1 MEAIAREAIR
11 IEAGPTFRDQCYLE
25 DQDVTGGL
33 EVEREEGG
41 MVGVGGSDYKGD
53 AQGTTVA
60 ARVAGLSGSI
70 RADHRSRSKD
80 GDLRGMDGRRR
91 LACELLKD
99 SFVQLARLQLKLEAG
114 ESKGANLHG
123 KWRFEQDKIIQFLK
137 KETWAHTLSGREPRE
152 CYNKALEIVR

>member
-1 MEAIAREAIR
+1 MEAITREAIR
-11 IEAGPTFRDQCYLE
+11 AKVGPTFRDQCYLE

-53 AQGTTVA
+53 AQGTSVA
-60 ARVAGLSGSI
+60 ARVVRLNGTVHTHNTG
-70 RADHRSRSKD
+70 D
-80 GDLRGMDGRRR
+80 GIENM
-91 LACELLKD
+91 KD

-114 ESKGANLHG
+114 ADRGDNLRG